1 MAPLLINLAL
11 AALGVVGILCGILTW
26 RHADRITQDARRT
39 LTDMFEAQMPEVFTE
54 PSSPRGAQ
62 GAGIGFAALG
72 VALIV
77 VAIVAAVT
85 GFSWG

>member
-1 MAPLLINLAL
+1 MTPLLVNLAL
-11 AALGVVGILCGILTW
+11 AVLGVVAILAGILTW

-39 LTDMFEAQMPEVFTE
+39 LTDMFETQMPEVFAE

-62 GAGIGFAALG
+62 GAGIGFAVLG

-77 VAIVAAVT
+77 VAIVAGVT
-85 GFSWG
+85 GFPWG